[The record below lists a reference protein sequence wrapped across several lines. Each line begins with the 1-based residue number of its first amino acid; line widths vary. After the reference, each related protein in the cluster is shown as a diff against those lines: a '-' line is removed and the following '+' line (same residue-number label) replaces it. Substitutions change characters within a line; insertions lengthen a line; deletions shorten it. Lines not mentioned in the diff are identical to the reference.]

1 MEKLRA
7 FVAEHPLLAM
17 GGAMALGAI
26 VSASRSRRPRGRVS
40 GAVAGALGAIVIGV
54 IRDYAI
60 RQVSGYARSWID
72 ETERQRADD
81 VTSHNREVEAFLE
94 HS

>member
-7 FVAEHPLLAM
+7 FIGEHPFLSL
-17 GGAMALGAI
+17 GGAMTLGAI
-26 VSASRSRRPRGRVS
+26 VGFGRPRGRVS
-40 GAVAGALGAIVIGV
+40 GPLAGAFGAIAIGV
-54 IRDYAI
+54 MRDFAI
-60 RQVSGYARSWID
+60 RKVSGYARSWID

-81 VTSHNREVEAFLE
+81 VASRNRDVEAFLE